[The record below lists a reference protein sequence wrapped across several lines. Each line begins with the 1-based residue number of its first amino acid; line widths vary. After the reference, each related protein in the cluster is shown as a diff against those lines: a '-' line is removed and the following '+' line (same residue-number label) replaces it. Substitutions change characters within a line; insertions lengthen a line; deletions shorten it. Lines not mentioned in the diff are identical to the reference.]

1 MKAIRAA
8 FATTGDD
15 CRQRGLAGRRAVT
28 SGGCGQP
35 PFLDFHQ
42 ALAGPSCKGVAE
54 IFGFRS
60 PSRMDASAP
69 QVQAVPVE
77 GAPHRGLGVGGHL
90 LLSVLQEINE
100 GQLLRAVR
108 DAQKLVDSLAASDPR
123 PPAATP
129 AYRPG
134 ASGAPR
140 RFQQR
145 RCVFARAR
153 PSYRLTARSYASATS
168 GFHI

>member
-15 CRQRGLAGRRAVT
+15 CRRRGLAGRRAVT

-69 QVQAVPVE
+69 QVQAVPVA

-90 LLSVLQEINE
+90 LLSVLQDINE

-108 DAQKLVDSLAASDPR
+108 DAQKLLDSLAASDPR
-123 PPAATP
+123 PPG
-129 AYRPG
+129 RNPG
-134 ASGAPR
+134 VS
-140 RFQQR
+140 
-145 RCVFARAR
+145 
-153 PSYRLTARSYASATS
+153 ARSKRRAPSLPAAQVPE
-168 GFHI
+168 H

>member
-69 QVQAVPVE
+69 QAVPVE
-77 GAPHRGLGVGGHL
+77 GAPHRGLGEGGHL
-90 LLSVLQEINE
+90 LLSVLQNINE

-108 DAQKLVDSLAASDPR
+108 DAQKLLDSLAASDPR
-123 PPAATP
+123 PPG
-129 AYRPG
+129 RNPG
-134 ASGAPR
+134 ES
-140 RFQQR
+140 
-145 RCVFARAR
+145 
-153 PSYRLTARSYASATS
+153 ARSKRRAPSLPAARVPE
-168 GFHI
+168 H